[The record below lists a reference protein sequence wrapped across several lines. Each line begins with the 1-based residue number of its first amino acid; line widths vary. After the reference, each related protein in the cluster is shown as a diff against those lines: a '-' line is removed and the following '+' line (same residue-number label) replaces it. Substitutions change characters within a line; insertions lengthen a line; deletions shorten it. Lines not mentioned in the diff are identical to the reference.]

1 MVFESQNR
9 PKHVLARFD
18 RMAGPQEPPH
28 HRRCVPNSP
37 RGTGPGADSDE
48 TASRGRVALG
58 ATSASSSRGVAGAR
72 ARARGVEPRER
83 LGVHGVHG
91 VGVKDQTQS
100 VQAIGPDM
108 FLNGDVLG
116 KVLEIDGSLRLQAV
130 AGVLSTRMLG

>member
-1 MVFESQNR
+1 MR
-9 PKHVLARFD
+9 PRHADEWHSAR
-18 RMAGPQEPPH
+18 R
-28 HRRCVPNSP
+28 VPRP
-37 RGTGPGADSDE
+37 RAE
-48 TASRGRVALG
+48 WQAH
-58 ATSASSSRGVAGAR
+58 